1 MRVLLIG
8 QSDRPEMLPVV
19 NWLRDRT
26 SAETLRRQSSI
37 VATAGNDWHPDLIVV
52 LESHPDE
59 YSLGDI
65 NALFATEPLARIVC
79 CAGAWSE
86 SAGRTRK
93 HWPLALRV
101 PTTSAIPRLEREWEL
116 LAHQQTTN
124 YLPPT
129 GSREEWFAAHHP
141 ELAAHPNPSG
151 RRVRLISPDPAYRQ
165 MLADALASI
174 GLSLSE
180 PPSDVILYDIDPW
193 QSDRID
199 DLQKLS
205 ETAPVIT
212 VTGWITPTDEAA
224 LLSAGASAVI
234 PKLGDIH
241 RLLAV
246 IEHHETLV
254 AIREGLADIE
264 AGRTRPAEEVLND
277 LKARNL

>member
-8 QSDRPEMLPVV
+8 DADRAEMQPIV

-26 SAETLRRQSSI
+26 SVETLRRQSSI
-37 VATAGNDWHPDLIVV
+37 AATAGDGWHPDLIVV

-65 NALFATEPLARIVC
+65 HILFASEPLARIVC

-93 HWPLALRV
+93 LWPLALRV
-101 PTTSAIPRLEREWEL
+101 SATSAIPRLECEWEL
-116 LAHQQTTN
+116 LQDQQTTN

-141 ELAAHPNPSG
+141 ELGAQANPPG

-165 MLADALASI
+165 MLANALTSV

-180 PPSDVILYDIDPW
+180 RSSDVIVYDFDPW
-193 QSDRID
+193 QPEQID
-199 DLQKLS
+199 ELQKLS
-205 ETAPVIT
+205 ETAHVIA
-212 VTGWITPTDEAA
+212 VTGWITPAEEAA
-224 LLSAGASAVI
+224 LLSVGATAVI

-241 RLLAV
+241 RLLAAM
-246 IEHHETLV
+246 EPLEF
-254 AIREGLADIE
+254 
-264 AGRTRPAEEVLND
+264 RP
-277 LKARNL
+277 